1 MIYHHRTMPN
11 SKISEVTNKVED
23 VKLVMHENIERC
35 GRRAMRV
42 CSIGVYGFRGYTSET
57 I

>member
-1 MIYHHRTMPN
+1 MIYHHKPMPN

-42 CSIGVYGFRGYTSET
+42 CSIGVYGLRGYTSET

>member
-1 MIYHHRTMPN
+1 MIQHHRTMPK
-11 SKISEVTNKVED
+11 SKITEVTNKVED